1 MKTFALTTDSAQSKL
16 LSKAAK
22 NPYAQYSSSCTRC
35 KVKVSQGHTYCNQC
49 AYRAD
54 GMFSWRFHC
63 PKFRRLTL
71 SSMRHMRKAKQ
82 GKIRRAYC

>member
-1 MKTFALTTDSAQSKL
+1 VRIQNLQCSIIWLSDDFQSKL

-35 KVKVSQGHTYCNQC
+35 KTKISQGHTYCNQC

-54 GMFSWRFHC
+54 GEI
-63 PKFRRLTL
+63 FRW
-71 SSMRHMRKAKQ
+71 SSSN
-82 GKIRRAYC
+82 YC